1 MLAANCPPHT
11 AQPLAHAFSLSV
23 SGTCRIGRCSPWAT
37 PFPPPPPPKVAP
49 LCSAAS
55 SVLLRGPTPPERS
68 YPPCGFRLRGS
79 VSTQL
84 GRDALEVSRFSCTKL
99 PGVSGVYDYAGLT

>member
-49 LCSAAS
+49 VQQLHRYCCVVRLLQNVHIRRAALAFADRS
-55 SVLLRGPTPPERS
+55 RPSWGRENPREAHVVLAARP
-68 YPPCGFRLRGS
+68 
-79 VSTQL
+79 
-84 GRDALEVSRFSCTKL
+84 
-99 PGVSGVYDYAGLT
+99 

>member
-37 PFPPPPPPKVAP
+37 PFPPPPPPTLPP
-49 LCSAAS
+49 LCSASS

-68 YPPCGFRLRGS
+68 YPPWAFAFADRSRPS
-79 VSTQL
+79 W

-99 PGVSGVYDYAGLT
+99 SGV